1 MYGIQT
7 RAIPVQV
14 ECDDPI
20 GGPFGQGLVQ
30 VSSRVLMPWEI
41 SFQIPT
47 GGSGSSRTVLIL
59 PAIDRSS
66 GLNPVMSMP
75 RNRTLLGLPGPPRRW
90 MIASASFLMPCDR
103 RSADPMFLQIRSI
116 RPLPGRSFR
125 EKVPEA
131 GACDATMAN
140 LRISH
145 TRSRSSTSIMDCIC
159 LLNCLLPFMPLIIL
173 RLLFH

>member
-14 ECDDPI
+14 ECDDTI
-20 GGPFGQGLVQ
+20 GGPFAQSRVQ
-30 VSSRVLMPWEI
+30 ASSRVTNPRRHFPPDPDWGKRFFEYSPDSSCGR
-41 SFQIPT
+41 SFIWPQ
-47 GGSGSSRTVLIL
+47 
-59 PAIDRSS
+59 
-66 GLNPVMSMP
+66 P
-75 RNRTLLGLPGPPRRW
+75 RHVNASESQSPRLAGPPSRW
-90 MIASASFLMPCDR
+90 MIASASFLMPCESR
-103 RSADPMFLQIRSI
+103 RADPMFLQIRSI
-116 RPLPGRSFR
+116 RPLPGRSLR
-125 EKVPEA
+125 EKEPEA

-159 LLNCLLPFMPLIIL
+159 LLNCLLPFMPLIIF